1 MVVSKRIVFRLIT
14 LIPLLSILATVLYF
28 LFLTNLPQLLYAQS
42 VRNLPFDCQE
52 FSPAIYVYKMKPG
65 KCRMT
70 NIEYDV
76 VVTSDVKGFRNGIRV
91 PTYAD
96 VAVIGDSH
104 AFGFG
109 VQDNQTF
116 ASLLES
122 TYHYK
127 TINLAIPSYASA
139 RELEVLKEYG
149 KDAKYVVMQYCPN
162 DFSENEA
169 FIRLSREDFRAQGE
183 NQWRSAINIYQEGKS
198 HCYQKPLRDLAVMLK
213 NHTYDSKS
221 GWRKLYEQNRPLEK
235 EATAFA
241 QIIAQYRSLLEGKR
255 LLLFEVAPRGANSPR
270 FEGAFAGE
278 LNRMT
283 WLNYQLLNT
292 AQILTLD
299 DYFFLD
305 DHINQSGHDKLA
317 KFISEKIE
325 ELERRDPLIE
335 NQFRKLFPK

>member
-1 MVVSKRIVFRLIT
+1 
-14 LIPLLSILATVLYF
+14 
-28 LFLTNLPQLLYAQS
+28 
-42 VRNLPFDCQE
+42 
-52 FSPAIYVYKMKPG
+52 MK
-65 KCRMT
+65 

-76 VVTSDVKGFRNGIRV
+76 VLTSDANGFRNGPRA
-91 PTYAD
+91 PTYFD

-162 DFSENEA
+162 DFGENEA
-169 FIRLSREDFRAQGE
+169 FIRLGREDFRAQGE
-183 NQWRSAINIYQEGKS
+183 NQWRNAIAIYQEGKS
-198 HCYQKPLRDLAVMLK
+198 QGYRKPLHDLAVMLK

-221 GWRKLYEQNRPLEK
+221 GWRKLYEQDRPLEK

-241 QIIAQYRSLLEGKR
+241 QIISRYRSLLEGKR
-255 LLLFEVAPRGANSPR
+255 LLLLEVAPRGANSPR
-270 FEGAFAGE
+270 LEATFATE
-278 LNRMT
+278 LNRLS
-283 WLNYQLLNT
+283 WLNYHVLNT

-299 DYFFLD
+299 DYFFFD

-317 KFISEKIE
+317 KFISGKIE
-325 ELERRDPLIE
+325 ELERNDPLIE
-335 NQFRKLFPK
+335 N